1 MTVDLSL
8 YVLVDP
14 ERSRGR
20 PLAELAAEA
29 AAGGATL
36 IQYRD
41 KLASTAR
48 MVETAH
54 AIRIALTGSGVPLL
68 INDRVDVAL
77 ASGADGVHVGQD
89 DMGVADAR
97 RLLGDE
103 AIIGLTIRSAEEAE
117 AAAVELIDYACIG
130 GVFATG
136 SKDNAGAPIGI
147 GGFAGIR
154 QVFTRRWPRLPV
166 GAIAGIDATNAAA
179 LARAGADGVAVMSAV
194 TLAEDPRAAAAALK
208 AAFVAGRP
216 EPRPSRSDQP

>member
-1 MTVDLSL
+1 MTADLSL

-20 PLAELAAEA
+20 PLAELAAAA

-41 KLASTAR
+41 KRAATAR
-48 MVETAH
+48 MIETAH

-77 ASGADGVHVGQD
+77 AAGADGVHLGQD

-103 AIIGLTIRSAEEAE
+103 AIIGLTITSRAEAE

-130 GVFATG
+130 GVFATT
-136 SKDNAGAPIGI
+136 SKDNPNPPIGI
-147 GGFAGIR
+147 DGFAGIR
-154 QVFTRRWPRLPV
+154 GVFTRRWPRLPV
-166 GAIAGIDATNAAA
+166 GAIAGIDASNAAA

-194 TLAEDPRAAAAALK
+194 TMADDPRAAAAVLK
-208 AAFVAGRP
+208 AAFAAGRP
-216 EPRPSRSDQP
+216 EPRQIGSDQP

>member
-1 MTVDLSL
+1 MTADLTL

-20 PLAELAAEA
+20 PLAELAAA
-29 AAGGATL
+29 AAGGGATL

-41 KLASTAR
+41 KQASTAR
-48 MVETAH
+48 MIETAH

-77 ASGADGVHVGQD
+77 AAGADGVHVGQD

-103 AIIGLTIRSAEEAE
+103 AIIGLTITSTQEAE

-130 GVFATG
+130 GVFATT
-136 SKDNAGAPIGI
+136 SKTHPNPPIGI
-147 GGFAGIR
+147 DGFARIR
-154 QVFTRRWPRLPV
+154 EVFTRRWPRLPV
-166 GAIAGIDATNAAA
+166 GAIAGIDQTNAAA
-179 LARAGADGVAVMSAV
+179 LARAGADGIAVMSAI
-194 TLAEDPRAAAAALK
+194 TMAEHPGLAAAALK
-208 AAFVAGRP
+208 AAFVAGLA
-216 EPRPSRSDQP
+216 EPGPSRSDQP